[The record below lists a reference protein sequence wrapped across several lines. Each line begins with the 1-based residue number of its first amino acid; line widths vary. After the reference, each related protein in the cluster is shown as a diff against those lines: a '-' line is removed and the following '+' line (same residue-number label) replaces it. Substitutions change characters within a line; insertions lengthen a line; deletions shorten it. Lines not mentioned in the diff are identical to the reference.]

1 MNKIIYYVSIT
12 LLTVVSSCGNKE
24 TNVSRK
30 LTLDNCPVIAQVINL
45 QGDPVTNLDFSSV
58 KDTFNLPLSSLL
70 SSFQVIRLEN
80 SEDALTA
87 AGQDTH
93 IAVSDHYILVKSF
106 RAGSS
111 CKLYNRNGD
120 FIRKISSQGQGPDEY
135 NLSIY
140 DQYLDEYVYSKIWAE
155 LSSKDKE
162 ILSVISE
169 SGYQSVKD
177 IREKLDMKPELF
189 SVYRDRLKRKGV
201 IDTRQYGKIAM
212 ALPRFEEYVKNR
224 LY

>member
-80 SEDALTA
+80 SEDALTLP
-87 AGQDTH
+87 QD
-93 IAVSDHYILVKSF
+93 
-106 RAGSS
+106 
-111 CKLYNRNGD
+111 
-120 FIRKISSQGQGPDEY
+120 KIP
-135 NLSIY
+135 I
-140 DQYLDEYVYSKIWAE
+140 
-155 LSSKDKE
+155 
-162 ILSVISE
+162 
-169 SGYQSVKD
+169 
-177 IREKLDMKPELF
+177 
-189 SVYRDRLKRKGV
+189 
-201 IDTRQYGKIAM
+201 
-212 ALPRFEEYVKNR
+212 
-224 LY
+224 

>member
-1 MNKIIYYVSIT
+1 MNRIIYYVSIT

-45 QGDPVTNLDFSSV
+45 QGDPVTSLDFSSV
-58 KDTFNLPLSSLL
+58 KDTFNLSLSSLL

-111 CKLYNRNGD
+111 SKRYNRNAD

-135 NLSIY
+135 NLFIY
-140 DQYLDEYVYSKIWAE
+140 DQYLDESNNKIY
-155 LSSKDKE
+155 LME
-162 ILSVISE
+162 IRAS
-169 SGYQSVKD
+169 
-177 IREKLDMKPELF
+177 
-189 SVYRDRLKRKGV
+189 
-201 IDTRQYGKIAM
+201 
-212 ALPRFEEYVKNR
+212 
-224 LY
+224 

>member
-58 KDTFNLPLSSLL
+58 KDTFNLSLSTLL

-106 RAGSS
+106 RA
-111 CKLYNRNGD
+111 CLLYTSD
-120 FIRKISSQGQGPDEY
+120 AADE
-135 NLSIY
+135 
-140 DQYLDEYVYSKIWAE
+140 
-155 LSSKDKE
+155 
-162 ILSVISE
+162 
-169 SGYQSVKD
+169 
-177 IREKLDMKPELF
+177 
-189 SVYRDRLKRKGV
+189 
-201 IDTRQYGKIAM
+201 
-212 ALPRFEEYVKNR
+212 
-224 LY
+224 

>member
-87 AGQDTH
+87 AGQDTN
-93 IAVSDHYILVKSF
+93 IVS
-106 RAGSS
+106 
-111 CKLYNRNGD
+111 C
-120 FIRKISSQGQGPDEY
+120 DECVDG
-135 NLSIY
+135 IVH
-140 DQYLDEYVYSKIWAE
+140 Q
-155 LSSKDKE
+155 
-162 ILSVISE
+162 
-169 SGYQSVKD
+169 
-177 IREKLDMKPELF
+177 
-189 SVYRDRLKRKGV
+189 LK
-201 IDTRQYGKIAM
+201 QKIAEDLSDSIWRRNFLGGRSQLY
-212 ALPRFEEYVKNR
+212 ANGKEEVD
-224 LY
+224 